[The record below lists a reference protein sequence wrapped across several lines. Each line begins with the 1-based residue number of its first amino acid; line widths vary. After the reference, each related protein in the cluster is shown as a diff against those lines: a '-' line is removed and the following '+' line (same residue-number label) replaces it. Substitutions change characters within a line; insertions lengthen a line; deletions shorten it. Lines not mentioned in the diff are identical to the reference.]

1 MELPPG
7 ELPRDLGPEAPK
19 ALLRVMKNHHRA
31 RLAWAKR
38 TQGSGGTAEA
48 GRMLPTAAS
57 EMARAGLD
65 SGVTVR
71 LSSELDPPGRYL
83 GCANGVVD
91 LDTGRLLP
99 PSEAAGCLITL
110 ATAMS
115 YVPSVT
121 HELVEGL
128 ARHLA
133 GEEREFLFDSFAYAL
148 RGIPDRRFIVM
159 AGPPNGGKS
168 SVCEAMAAALGES
181 LAFSLP
187 QNSLLQEKYPH
198 RNQHNAGLTK
208 LLTHRFAMASEI
220 PGGNTP
226 VDAGQLKTVS
236 GGDSMALREPN
247 ERHREDRP
255 VSATLFL
262 CLNTERDGCN
272 DLDRLPLQDAA
283 VRDRVQIVLMPEVP
297 GERDPR
303 VMRRLRSKTVA
314 TAMLAELVRRAAGS
328 AGAPGSARVGARD
341 GHGPLR
347 QLPGLRCGLGPGAS
361 RADQLVLGLGRS
373 LPHPRGAV
381 RLDRVPGR

>member
-1 MELPPG
+1 M
-7 ELPRDLGPEAPK
+7 
-19 ALLRVMKNHHRA
+19 
-31 RLAWAKR
+31 
-38 TQGSGGTAEA
+38 T
-48 GRMLPTAAS
+48 
-57 EMARAGLD
+57 
-65 SGVTVR
+65 
-71 LSSELDPPGRYL
+71 
-83 GCANGVVD
+83 
-91 LDTGRLLP
+91 
-99 PSEAAGCLITL
+99 
-110 ATAMS
+110 
-115 YVPSVT
+115 
-121 HELVEGL
+121 
-128 ARHLA
+128 
-133 GEEREFLFDSFAYAL
+133 
-148 RGIPDRRFIVM
+148 
-159 AGPPNGGKS
+159 
-168 SVCEAMAAALGES
+168 AALGES

-303 VMRRLRSKTVA
+303 VIRRLRSKSVA
-314 TAMLAELVRRAAGS
+314 TAMLAELVRRAGGP
-328 AGAPGSARVGARD
+328 AGAPGSARIGARD